1 MSERAAL
8 SARAIPFMEL
18 SNGTDTSLTAPPPP
32 LPHYLNA
39 EGRAMARFAVEG
51 NAVITGGAGT
61 LALAA
66 ARALLEHGLAN
77 VFLFDLRSTFDASDD
92 AIQALHND
100 FPSSK
105 VIIET
110 VDVTDAENVDR
121 AFAAVA
127 TRGSID
133 ILLCFAGVVGCLHA
147 IEMTPEQWR
156 RTIDINT
163 TGSFLCAQAAAKQM
177 QHQGT
182 GGSIVFTASI
192 SGHRVNFPQPQAAY
206 NVSKAAVIAMKDS
219 LAAEWARY
227 GIRVNSISPGYMDTV
242 LNEGAGLEEAR
253 NIWAMFL
260 LQRDS
265 SSNARLSC
273 GIMLPDLSLSH
284 DSSSG
289 TPQPQFP
296 SFSAFQRLPTELRI
310 LICKN
315 AVTSSKPIDLS
326 KRVNQRLPEV
336 TRVSKFFHTEGN
348 KFYYRE
354 NVFLLPL
361 PSRLTHEEN
370 LHLDQWLCNPANTE
384 LCKKMSEIVVQVS
397 LPPDRSSLANL
408 ILLATHFQDKSSKEA
423 RKTLKLQSFITVP
436 AELEPIMPTPPVAT
450 EIESRIS
457 EAFWNVFDGSLHDL
471 ARGTYKIDWVD
482 EEEMEMNAGVP
493 LLERS
498 VALGRI
504 CEELWLAIMSVW
516 ASDS

>member
-18 SNGTDTSLTAPPPP
+18 SNGTDASLTAPPPP

-77 VFLFDLRSTFDASDD
+77 LFLFDLQSTFDTSAEAID
-92 AIQALHND
+92 ALQNE

-105 VIIET
+105 VRIEP
-110 VDVTDAENVDR
+110 VDVTDAENVYR

-127 TRGSID
+127 ARGSID

-163 TGSFLCAQAAAKQM
+163 TGSFLCAQAAAKHM
-177 QHQGT
+177 QTQGT

-192 SGHRVNFPQPQAAY
+192 SGHRVNFPQPQVAY

-253 NIWAMFL
+253 NIWASRNPMGRMGAVGELDGVVVL
-260 LQRDS
+260 LCSRAGSYINGADFVVDGG
-265 SSNARLSC
+265 A
-273 GIMLPDLSLSH
+273 
-284 DSSSG
+284 
-289 TPQPQFP
+289 T
-296 SFSAFQRLPTELRI
+296 
-310 LICKN
+310 
-315 AVTSSKPIDLS
+315 
-326 KRVNQRLPEV
+326 
-336 TRVSKFFHTEGN
+336 
-348 KFYYRE
+348 
-354 NVFLLPL
+354 VF
-361 PSRLTHEEN
+361 
-370 LHLDQWLCNPANTE
+370 
-384 LCKKMSEIVVQVS
+384 
-397 LPPDRSSLANL
+397 
-408 ILLATHFQDKSSKEA
+408 
-423 RKTLKLQSFITVP
+423 
-436 AELEPIMPTPPVAT
+436 
-450 EIESRIS
+450 
-457 EAFWNVFDGSLHDL
+457 
-471 ARGTYKIDWVD
+471 
-482 EEEMEMNAGVP
+482 
-493 LLERS
+493 
-498 VALGRI
+498 
-504 CEELWLAIMSVW
+504 
-516 ASDS
+516 